1 MATNIDSALMPFDPA
16 MMGMEPAI
24 EIEIENPDSVT
35 IGGDGLEIT
44 LEPGEDD
51 DSDDHGANLAESMD
65 EAALQALG
73 SELLE
78 LIDADITS
86 RKEWV
91 ETYIKGL
98 EVLGMKYEERTE
110 PWSGACGVYSSL
122 LSEAA
127 IRFQSE
133 MITETFPARG
143 PVKTKIVGAIDRLKE
158 EAAERVRED
167 MNYRLTEE
175 MISYRP
181 EHERLLFSLGLTGAA
196 FKKIY
201 ARPDQ
206 DNPDAVFVP
215 AEDLVM
221 PFGASNVY
229 EAERVTHC
237 MRKTKNDL
245 RKLQVAGFYRDVDL
259 GEPQQVLTD
268 IEKKKAEEEGYALVE
283 AEWISAAA
291 DVEWDDAEAAA
302 EAADLVARMATIP
315 DEVVYGPLYPQVD
328 DEDEEEEVD
337 EAA

>member
-35 IGGDGLEIT
+35 VGVDGLEIT
-44 LEPGEDD
+44 LEPEKATEDD
-51 DSDDHGANLAESMD
+51 HEANLAEFMD

-78 LIDADITS
+78 LVDADITS

-91 ETYIKGL
+91 ETYTKGL

-175 MISYRP
+175 MVSYRP

-201 ARPDQ
+201 GRPDQ

-215 AEDLVM
+215 AEDLIM
-221 PFGASNVY
+221 PYGATNVY
-229 EAERVTHC
+229 EAERVTHL

-268 IEKKKAEEEGYALVE
+268 IEKKKSEEEGYSLNEDNRYSLCEIQIEYDLPGYEDKDKDSNETGIALPYIVKIGRASCRE
-283 AEWISAAA
+283 R
-291 DVEWDDAEAAA
+291 V
-302 EAADLVARMATIP
+302 
-315 DEVVYGPLYPQVD
+315 
-328 DEDEEEEVD
+328 
-337 EAA
+337 